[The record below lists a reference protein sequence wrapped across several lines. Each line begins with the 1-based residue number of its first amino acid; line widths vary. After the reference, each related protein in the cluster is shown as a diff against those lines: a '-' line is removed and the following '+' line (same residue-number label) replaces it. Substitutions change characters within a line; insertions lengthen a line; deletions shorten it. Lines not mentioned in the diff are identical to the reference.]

1 MSIRLHVCDKYEVEY
16 GFTLGVDRYVLLEWL
31 EENGVDVCGADTDEW
46 EISKHELEDIP
57 PSAYKDLMGVYNGRE
72 YIEIDRGDLRELV
85 WELINSK
92 ANEDYVYVHW
102 F

>member
-1 MSIRLHVCDKYEVEY
+1 MSVRLHVCDKYEVKY
-16 GFTLGVDRYVLLEWL
+16 GFSLRVNRDILLQWL

-72 YIEIDRGDLRELV
+72 YIEIDRSDLRELV
-85 WELINSK
+85 WELIDSK